1 MPTPQNALRSVPGD
15 HLHVAGEV
23 CPYCDQPIPNDRA
36 QEIQEKFKA
45 EARAQS
51 EALKR
56 QMTEQLGRDRQ
67 QIEATAKAAV
77 EKAQNDS
84 TAAIE
89 KMKAEAL
96 ARETTV
102 RAEGM
107 KAAEAAAQER
117 INSLTAS
124 NAALQTANA
133 EKLAEAERQKN
144 EAVSQAEALKASM
157 ESTVNHRA
165 QEIREALEKDK
176 TDTVNAIKSEHFKE
190 TQKLNDMVQN
200 LQRRIDQKT
209 AEELGEGAEIDLFE
223 DLKAEYPDDL
233 VTRVGKG
240 AAGADIVHIVRHN
253 GKECGK
259 IVYDCKNRKQWRDD
273 YVTKLRD
280 DQIAAKAEH
289 AILSTCKFP
298 AGASQLAERDGV
310 IIANPARVV
319 MVAELLR
326 THLIQTSSLRIAGKE
341 RDSKTVAL
349 YGYITSERFQQ
360 HLASMDTCMDKVLEI
375 DAKEKKDHDNVW
387 NKRGGLIRS
396 AQKSYGNVRADI
408 ERIIGTAES
417 DDE

>member
-15 HLHVAGEV
+15 HFHAAGEV

-45 EARAQS
+45 ETRAQS

-56 QMTEQLGRDRQ
+56 QMTEQLARDRQ
-67 QIEATAKAAV
+67 VIEAAAKATV
-77 EKAQNDS
+77 EKAQSDNA
-84 TAAIE
+84 AAIE
-89 KMKAEAL
+89 KIKAEAL

-117 INSLTAS
+117 INSLAAT
-124 NAALQTANA
+124 NTALQTANA

-144 EAVSQAEALKASM
+144 EAVGQMEALKANM
-157 ESTVNHRA
+157 ESAVNQRA

-176 TDTVNAIKSEHFKE
+176 ADTVNTIKSDHFKE
-190 TQKLNDMVQN
+190 TQKLNEMVQS
-200 LQRRIDQKT
+200 LQRRLDQKT
-209 AEELGEGAEIDLFE
+209 AEELGEGAEVDLFE
-223 DLKAEYPDDL
+223 EIKAEYPDDI
-233 VTRVGKG
+233 VTRVPKG
-240 AAGADIVHIVRHN
+240 TAGADIIHIVRHN

-259 IVYDCKNRKQWRDD
+259 IVYDSKNRKAWRDD
-273 YVTKLRD
+273 YVTKLRE

-298 AGASQLAERDGV
+298 AGTSQLTERDGV

-319 MVAELLR
+319 MLAELLR

-349 YGYITSERFQQ
+349 YSYITSERFRQ
-360 HLASMDTCMDKVLEI
+360 HLASMDSCMDKVLEI

-417 DDE
+417 DEE

>member
-1 MPTPQNALRSVPGD
+1 MAAPQNALRSVPGD

-45 EARAQS
+45 DTRAQS

-56 QMTEQLGRDRQ
+56 LMTEQLTRDRQ

-77 EKAQNDS
+77 KKAQNDS
-84 TAAIE
+84 IAAIE
-89 KMKAEAL
+89 KIKAEGEAQRT
-96 ARETTV
+96 AA

-117 INSLTAS
+117 INSLTAA
-124 NAALQTANA
+124 NAAMQVANA

-144 EAVSQAEALKASM
+144 EAVTQAEVLKAGM
-157 ESTVNHRA
+157 DNAVNQRA

-176 TDTVNAIKSEHFKE
+176 TDTVNAVKSEHFKE
-190 TQKLNDMVQN
+190 TQKLNDLVQN
-200 LQRRIDQKT
+200 LQRRLDQKT
-209 AEELGEGAEIDLFE
+209 AEELGEGAEVDLFE
-223 DLKAEYPDDL
+223 GLKAEYPDDL
-233 VTRVGKG
+233 ITRVPKG
-240 AAGADIVHIVRHN
+240 AAGADIIHIVRHN

-259 IVYDCKNRKQWRDD
+259 IVYDSKNRKAWRDD
-273 YVTKLRD
+273 YVTKLRE

-298 AGASQLAERDGV
+298 AGAQQLEVRESV
-310 IIANPARVV
+310 IIANPARVL
-319 MVAELLR
+319 MLAELLR
-326 THLIQTSSLRIAGKE
+326 DHIIRTSSLRIAGKE

-349 YGYITSERFQQ
+349 YGYITSERFRQ
-360 HLASMDTCMDKVLEI
+360 HLASMDSCMDKVLEI

-396 AQKSYGNVRADI
+396 AQKSYGNLRADI
-408 ERIIGTAES
+408 ERIIGTAET